1 LVLKII
7 FSILKSLKNNF
18 MLFYEKKLWSSGINN
33 IAGIDEAGR
42 GPLAGPVVAASVI
55 LPVDYYNSEIKDS
68 KKLTPKKRDKLFE
81 VITRDAVSYG
91 IGIVDNYEIDRINI
105 LEATMKAM
113 QISINNLNV
122 IPDYILVDGN
132 HFFNCEINYK
142 LIIKGDSKSLSIA
155 AASILAKVTRDRLM
169 NDYTINYPEYNFSK
183 HKGYGTKEHI
193 NLIKKFG
200 KSPIHRK
207 SFLVKGIDY

>member
-1 LVLKII
+1 
-7 FSILKSLKNNF
+7 

-193 NLIKKFG
+193 HLIKKFG

>member
-1 LVLKII
+1 
-7 FSILKSLKNNF
+7 

>member
-1 LVLKII
+1 
-7 FSILKSLKNNF
+7 

-193 NLIKKFG
+193 NLIKRFG

>member
-1 LVLKII
+1 
-7 FSILKSLKNNF
+7 

-207 SFLVKGIDY
+207 SFLVKGIDYWIVLRIKQLIQK

>member
-1 LVLKII
+1 
-7 FSILKSLKNNF
+7 
-18 MLFYEKKLWSSGINN
+18 MLFYEKKLWSSGFNN
-33 IAGIDEAGR
+33 VAGIDEAGR

-55 LPVDYYNSEIKDS
+55 LPVDYFNNEINDS
-68 KKLTPKKRDKLFE
+68 KKLTLKKREKLFD
-81 VITRDAVSYG
+81 VITHDALSYG
-91 IGIVDNYEIDRINI
+91 IGVVDNFEIDRINI
-105 LEATMKAM
+105 LQATMKAM
-113 QISINNLNV
+113 QISINNLE
-122 IPDYILVDGN
+122 IKPDYILVDGN
-132 HFFNCEINYK
+132 HFFNCEIDYQ

-169 NDYTINYPEYNFSK
+169 DYFTVDYPEYNFSK

-193 NLIKKFG
+193 HLIKKFG